1 MKKIVSLILVF
12 FVFLSFISA
21 TSALD
26 LFPLY
31 TTEQK
36 ASLISGEMIKGTSVS
51 DDIMT
56 FVPAGSIIT
65 DTAKEVLSYEKGF
78 VVAVDMLIPYPES
91 MKDMSED
98 EMLLYLYNNS
108 LQVSTMKGIEYIS
121 HRAGDKLKVLFDDA
135 YMLLSDD
142 KDDKTEDPIIDSV
155 PEYAEH
161 YVYMKDTSFGKNVY
175 RIEYKAKANELALEM
190 RNSSELKFMGI
201 GIVAPGKVALSM
213 DMMLTDEGIL
223 FSGIASVK
231 DKTPKV
237 NLLVYTID
245 LEESIMNRVIAL
257 KDWYFGRI
265 GD

>member
-142 KDDKTEDPIIDSV
+142 KDDKIDFAAGGVNTLTVGLNNTTRIING
-155 PEYAEH
+155 
-161 YVYMKDTSFGKNVY
+161 TS
-175 RIEYKAKANELALEM
+175 LAAAIGAGACVL
-190 RNSSELKFMGI
+190 LFQW
-201 GIVAPGKVALSM
+201 GIVNGNYPYMYTQSM
-213 DMMLTDEGIL
+213 KTFFRRGTERRRGDKYPNSHLGYGIIN
-223 FSGIASVK
+223 FYKIFNNM
-231 DKTPKV
+231 T
-237 NLLVYTID
+237 
-245 LEESIMNRVIAL
+245 
-257 KDWYFGRI
+257 
-265 GD
+265 

>member
-1 MKKIVSLILVF
+1 MKKIVSLILIF

-36 ASLISGEMIKGTSVS
+36 TSLISGEMIKGTSVS

-121 HRAGDKLKVLFDDA
+121 HRAGDKLKVLFDD
-135 YMLLSDD
+135 
-142 KDDKTEDPIIDSV
+142 KDVKIEDPIVDSV

-161 YVYMKDTSFGKNVY
+161 YVFMKDTSFGKNVY

-201 GIVAPGKVALSM
+201 GIVAPGKVAMSM

-231 DKTPKV
+231 DKTPKI

>member
-36 ASLISGEMIKGTSVS
+36 TSLISGEMIKGTSVS

-142 KDDKTEDPIIDSV
+142 KDDKT
-155 PEYAEH
+155 
-161 YVYMKDTSFGKNVY
+161 
-175 RIEYKAKANELALEM
+175 
-190 RNSSELKFMGI
+190 
-201 GIVAPGKVALSM
+201 
-213 DMMLTDEGIL
+213 
-223 FSGIASVK
+223 
-231 DKTPKV
+231 
-237 NLLVYTID
+237 
-245 LEESIMNRVIAL
+245 
-257 KDWYFGRI
+257 
-265 GD
+265 